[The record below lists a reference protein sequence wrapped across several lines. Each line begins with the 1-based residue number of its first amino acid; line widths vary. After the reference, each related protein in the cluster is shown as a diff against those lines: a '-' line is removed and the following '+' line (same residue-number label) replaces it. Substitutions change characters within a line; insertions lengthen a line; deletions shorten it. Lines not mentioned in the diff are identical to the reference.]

1 MFLKI
6 SQRPQENTYVG
17 LYFLKRLQAADRR
30 RVNLIFKDFSQ
41 FIITIVIKLA
51 KEQNFKEE
59 RVKKGVLGHLCPTW
73 FVVFART
80 ISSRKLTSFILWQVN

>member
-17 LYFLKRLQAADRR
+17 LYFLKKLQAADRR

-41 FIITIVIKLA
+41 FIITIVIKLG

-59 RVKKGVLGHLCPTW
+59 GVKKGCLDTSAQHGLLCLRVLFLH
-73 FVVFART
+73 
-80 ISSRKLTSFILWQVN
+80 VN